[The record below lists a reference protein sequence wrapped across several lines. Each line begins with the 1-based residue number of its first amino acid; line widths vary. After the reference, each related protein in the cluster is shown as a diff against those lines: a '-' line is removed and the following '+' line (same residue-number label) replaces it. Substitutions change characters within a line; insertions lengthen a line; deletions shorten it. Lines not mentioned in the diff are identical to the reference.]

1 MSKKEILKS
10 GIDETDKNIQKI
22 KKNDIRLLN
31 CSTGH
36 WMTMKQ
42 NHQNSFQLRI
52 IYPAKL
58 PLNYKTR
65 IKAFSYL
72 QNLRDKKLLD

>member
-10 GIDETDKNIQKI
+10 GIDETDKNMQKM

-31 CSTGH
+31 CSNGH

-42 NHQNSFQLRI
+42 NHQNCFQLRI
-52 IYPAKL
+52 IYPAIL
-58 PLNYKTR
+58 TTR
-65 IKAFSYL
+65 
-72 QNLRDKKLLD
+72 

>member
-1 MSKKEILKS
+1 MSKKKTLKS
-10 GIDETDKNIQKI
+10 GVDETDKNI

-72 QNLRDKKLLD
+72 QSLRAKKLLD